1 MTSVL
6 QVMRLRQGSLGL
18 SDPSV
23 FLPALLLCLAVSLGA
38 KTASGVRPPAQAGEA
53 LVLQGQGPTQPTLLA
68 SDAAQGLISLDVVVT
83 DNSGKTI
90 PGLGLKDFTL
100 LDNHQPQKILSF
112 HSFDGVSAKPDPPV
126 EVILVVD
133 TIKMPFNLA
142 AEEREEVEKFLR
154 QRSGHLAQPISI
166 FGLSDAGLWH
176 LAQPSSDGNALAA
189 EIAHDKLVFINP
201 RRLLG
206 NGTGEYADSSAPT
219 DPAGLSGL
227 KARGYIATSD
237 RPKPGRK
244 LLIWVGPGWGIGS
257 GTDWESLPDYES
269 LERRESARAK
279 QVTFDTIYWF
289 STLLREARVS
299 LFSFS
304 VGEHIPI
311 RLSSSTYLDFLNGVQ
326 SVEQASLKN
335 LDRRVLAVHSGGRV
349 LGPGNDLV
357 GQIDSC
363 VQEASTF
370 YTLSFDPSRANHP
383 SEYHSLEVQVGAP
396 GLTARTNT
404 GYYDQP
410 YYSDQPNLA
419 GRPVTVAQLEQ
430 VLASARGESD
440 AEVARRLSEVELT
453 ERLSAEKLLSWT
465 AGLSGKR
472 ARQSLAALADASAFL
487 GPPPAEIPAD
497 APPDAG
503 AQRSMISLA
512 VDYLNNT
519 IPKLPNFYATRST
532 VRYEETAQYSDAR
545 TPVDYQPLR
554 AASSSKATVL
564 YSNGK
569 EVVDSSGPKGKKRKT
584 ADGYLLTYGVFGPL
598 LGAVTDAIASGL
610 TWNRWEQ
617 GADEPHAVFVYQI
630 PAEKSRYRVGGC
642 CLPDGDGTSPFEET
656 AGYQGEIA
664 IDPTSG
670 AILRLELVADLKA
683 ASMTPLVRSDI
694 MIEYGPV
701 EIGGKTYICPV
712 KSVSISRGR
721 SVTVLTEWDESFRT
735 YGPYTTMLNDVAF
748 EGYHMFRAKSR
759 MLTGFNPAQ

>member
-1 MTSVL
+1 M
-6 QVMRLRQGSLGL
+6 MRFKQRSWAL
-18 SDPSV
+18 SDPSL
-23 FLPALLLCLAVSLGA
+23 FLPALVLCLAASLWA
-38 KTASGVRPPAQAGEA
+38 KTASEAGPPAQPGEA
-53 LVLQGQGPTQPTLLA
+53 PALQGQGPAQPTSLA
-68 SDAAQGLISLDVVVT
+68 SDAAQGLINLDVVVT

-90 PGLGLKDFTL
+90 PGLGPKDFTL

-112 HSFDGVSAKPDPPV
+112 DSFDGVSAKPDPPV

-176 LAQPSSDGNALAA
+176 LAQPSGDGNALAA
-189 EIAHDKLVFINP
+189 EVAHDKLVFINP

-206 NGTGEYADSSAPT
+206 NGTGEYADSSAPA
-219 DPAGLSGL
+219 DPAGLSAL
-227 KARGYIATSD
+227 KALGYIATSE
-237 RPKPGRK
+237 RRKPGRK

-257 GTDWESLPDYES
+257 GADWDSLPDYES
-269 LERRESARAK
+269 LQRRESVRAK
-279 QVTFDTIYWF
+279 RVTFDTIYWF
-289 STLLREARVS
+289 SALLREARIS

-311 RLSSSTYLDFLNGVQ
+311 PPSSLSYLDFLNGVQ
-326 SVEQASLKN
+326 SVEQVSLKN
-335 LDRRVLAVHSGGRV
+335 LDRRALAVHSGGRV

-357 GQIDSC
+357 SQIDSC
-363 VQEASTF
+363 VQEASAF
-370 YTLSFDPSRANHP
+370 YTLSFDPSRADHP
-383 SEYHSLEVQVGAP
+383 GEYHSLEVQVGAP

-410 YYSDQPNLA
+410 YYSDQPSLA

-440 AEVARRLSEVELT
+440 AEVARRLSDVELT
-453 ERLSAEKLLSWT
+453 ERLSEAKLSSWT
-465 AGLSGKR
+465 ASLSGKR
-472 ARQSLAALADASAFL
+472 ARQALAALVDASAFL
-487 GPPPAEIPAD
+487 DPPPAEIPAD

-503 AQRSMISLA
+503 VQRSMISLA
-512 VDYLNNT
+512 VDYLNKT
-519 IPKLPNFYATRST
+519 ITKLPNFYATRTT

-545 TPVDYQPLR
+545 TPVDYQPLH

-564 YSNGK
+564 YSSGK
-569 EVVDSSGPKGKKRKT
+569 EVVDSSGAKGKKRKA
-584 ADGYLLTYGVFGPL
+584 ADGYLVTYGVFGPL

-617 GADEPHAVFVYQI
+617 GADKPHAVFVYQI
-630 PAEKSRYRVGGC
+630 QVEKSRYRVGGC
-642 CLPDGDGTSPFEET
+642 CLPDGDGTNPFEKT
-656 AGYQGEIA
+656 VGYHGEIA
-664 IDPTSG
+664 IDPLSG
-670 AILRLELVADLKA
+670 AILRLELVADLK
-683 ASMTPLVRSDI
+683 STTPLVRSDI
-694 MIEYGPV
+694 LIEYGPV

-712 KSVSISRGR
+712 RSISISRGR

-748 EGYHMFRAKSR
+748 ERYHMFRAKSR
-759 MLTGFNPAQ
+759 MLTGFNPTQ